1 MTPETLPSRIERERE
16 FHNQEF
22 ADGERGKINR
32 FYLVTRSSSQWYED
46 FLRRQAN
53 GKRVLEYGCGVNSYA
68 FWLAQQG
75 AQVVGVDIA
84 DMAIEQMRERSHQR
98 PFPERVTFQRMN
110 AEDLEFADNSFD
122 IICGRAILHHLDLRK
137 AISEIA
143 RTLRADGSAIFVE
156 PLGHNP
162 ILNAYRRRTP
172 GLRTPDE
179 HPLVKSDLKLAE
191 EYFGQVETH
200 YFHLCS
206 LAAAPLAGSKAFDGI
221 LRWLD
226 GADRML
232 FKMLPFMRKH
242 AWTIVLVLSQPRKSA
257 RVTTNSVE
265 VEML

>member
-1 MTPETLPSRIERERE
+1 MPETLPSRIERERE

-22 ADGERGKINR
+22 ADSERAKINR
-32 FYLVTRSSSQWYED
+32 FYLITRSSSQWYEE
-46 FLRRQAN
+46 FLRRQAG
-53 GKRVLEYGCGVNSYA
+53 GKRVLEYGCGMNSYA

-75 AQVVGVDIA
+75 AQVVGVDIS
-84 DMAIEQMRERSHQR
+84 DTAIEQMRERSHQR

-110 AEDLEFADNSFD
+110 AEDLEFADNFFD
-122 IICGRAILHHLDLRK
+122 IICGRAILHHLDLHK
-137 AISEIA
+137 AFSEIV
-143 RTLRADGSAIFVE
+143 RTLNSDGHAIFVE

-179 HPLVKSDLKLAE
+179 HPLVIRDLKLAE
-191 EYFGQVETH
+191 EYFDQVEAH

-206 LAAAPLAGSKAFDGI
+206 LAAAPLAGSKAFDGA

-226 GADRML
+226 GADRLL
-232 FKMLPFMRKH
+232 FKTLPVMRKH

-257 RVTTNSVE
+257 SITST
-265 VEML
+265 